1 MINRFS
7 KQTIWFFLM
16 VTFAVWGCQRRPE
29 PDVDILAYGPDVN
42 AIVVTNDY
50 TPRAIAATGGYEKWM
65 STKAIQFDGVVT
77 FYKPDGS
84 FYLTEHHY
92 EVYPWSNSILISAFE
107 PEGKLAWRLKGNDF
121 SILEGTEQANLPS
134 ALERR
139 YFAEAIR
146 DIVTAPVRLLDSK
159 TVFTEKLK
167 LVKRGGLWYYP
178 IEWTAS
184 DVNSDVAGYV
194 KPSWSKIVFYQNKAN
209 SLVDMIWFANVSGEK
224 FLAVRGYDY
233 SSVVKKGIL
242 LPTRIEIFTT
252 DFRGVLQQCLVKVD
266 IY

>member
-7 KQTIWFFLM
+7 QQTIWFLFML
-16 VTFAVWGCQRRPE
+16 TFVVSGCQRQPE
-29 PDVDILAYGPDVN
+29 SDVDVLAYGPDVN

-50 TPRAIAATGGYEKWM
+50 TPRAIAATGGYQRWIK
-65 STKAIQFDGVVT
+65 TKNIQFDGVVT

-92 EVYPWSNSILISAFE
+92 EVYPWSNSILISAYE
-107 PEGKLAWRLKGNDF
+107 PQGKLAWQLTGNSF
-121 SILEGTEQANLPS
+121 SILGGAKQVDLPI
-134 ALERR
+134 ALEGR
-139 YFAEAIR
+139 YFAEAMR
-146 DIVTAPVRLLDSK
+146 NIVTAPVRLLESK
-159 TVFTEKLK
+159 VVFTEELK
-167 LVKRGGLWYYP
+167 PVKMEGLWYYP
-178 IEWTAS
+178 VEWTAS

-194 KPSWSKIVFYQNKAN
+194 KPSWSKIVFYQNKDS
-209 SLVDMIWFANVSGEK
+209 SLVDMIWFADTSGEK

-252 DFRGVLQQCLVKVD
+252 DFRGVLQQRLVKVD